1 MSAYLRSALLVSATC
16 WLLAPHVISGQSRP
30 AEEASHRKTVGTKKH
45 KNSGTF
51 ILVGAGDI
59 ASCEALEGAEAT
71 AKLIDGIPGEVF
83 AAGDLAYEN
92 GTTEEFKNCYDK
104 RGGASRIVP
113 TRRPAITSSTVR
125 KTARPTSITGARRL
139 ASERRVTTVSIWV
152 VGTLLR

>member
-83 AAGDLAYEN
+83 AAGDLAYES
-92 GTTEEFKNCYDK
+92 GTVEEFNNCYDK
-104 RGGASRIVP
+104 TWGRFKNRTHPAPGNHEFYGSKDGSPYFDYWGAQ
-113 TRRPAITSSTVR
+113 A
-125 KTARPTSITGARRL
+125 G
-139 ASERRVTTVSIWV
+139 EREKGYYSL
-152 VGTLLR
+152 GLLQFRSG